1 MEPVR
6 ANALIDQAIECLEKV
21 NAGLSPNLYPAREAQ
36 SLYRRYARVVKLGS
50 FGELSLADRVGDPGE
65 LARVSGTSM
74 GEARKALD
82 TSRQM
87 AKTPPLGEAL
97 RRAELSSAQ
106 AHEIAKTESVA
117 PGSTGPLLDIAR
129 NARFHVLKD
138 EARKLRLEAQAGPG
152 LAQLQH
158 ESRFLH
164 HRITD
169 KGTVRFEGELEPHIG
184 IPIISRLET
193 EARRLA
199 RMARNAE
206 PFDRYMADAL
216 PTLLS
221 GTGTR
226 SGKTEMVVLV
236 SYEVPER
243 GWTHVEDG
251 EFCGVPGVG
260 PIDPQVARRI
270 AGDAFLSGVFY
281 DGRDLRQMKRWGRS
295 MPAAIRTALNLG
307 EPPEFRGVKC
317 VDCGNRFWIEWDHD
331 TPHAAGGPISIA
343 NTKPRCWRCHR
354 RKTREDIE
362 SGRVRRR
369 GGTPAR
375 DGESPD
381 PIANSPPDSG
391 S

>member
-1 MEPVR
+1 MELAR

-21 NAGLSPNLYPAREAQ
+21 NAGLSPNLYAPREAQ
-36 SLYRRYARVVKLGS
+36 SLHRRYARLVKLAT

-65 LARVSGTSM
+65 LAIVNGTSM
-74 GEARKALD
+74 GEARRALD

-87 AKTPPLGEAL
+87 AKTPPLEEAL

-117 PGSTGPLLDIAR
+117 PGSAGPLLEIAR
-129 NARFHVLKD
+129 NGRFHTLKE
-138 EARKLRLEAQAGPG
+138 EARRMRLEAQAGPG

-164 HRITD
+164 HRVTD
-169 KGTVRFEGELEPHIG
+169 KGMVHFEGELEPHIG
-184 IPIISRLET
+184 IPIASRLES

-199 RMARNAE
+199 RIARNAE
-206 PFDRYMADAL
+206 PFDRHMADAL

-221 GTGTR
+221 GTGKG
-226 SGKTEMVVLV
+226 SGRTEMVVLV

-243 GWTHVEDG
+243 GWTHVEEG
-251 EFCGVPGVG
+251 EFCKIPGVG
-260 PIDPQVARRI
+260 PIDPEVARRI

-307 EPPEFRGVKC
+307 DPPEFEGVRC

-331 TPHAAGGPISIA
+331 TPHAAGGPISIE
-343 NTKPRCWRCHR
+343 NSKPRCWRCHR

-362 SGRVRRR
+362 AGRLRRR
-369 GGTPAR
+369 RATPSH
-375 DGESPD
+375 DGDSPE
-381 PIANSPPDSG
+381 PIANSPP
-391 S
+391 